1 MSFEGNWQLT
11 ITSPM
16 GERPASLS
24 ITETTG
30 DLEGSLTTMMG
41 TVPIYG
47 YANESSVAF
56 SATVQGPMGAMKL
69 DFTGD
74 IDGDEVSGQM
84 QFGRMGSGPWTGARV
99 AEDDVEQP
107 AAVTAGAARG
117 ESGQATPGPAGGG
130 RGGMGSGPPA
140 GAAAMGRPPGLGL
153 RSFTSLD
160 AIKRTF
166 DSLSVPGYRN
176 LWIGFLLQMGGM
188 QMLMLSGGYY
198 VYELTGRASL
208 LGVVTASGAIPAVS
222 LALFGGVLADRIE
235 KKRIIQTGQVV
246 TLFVALF
253 VGISITTGTI
263 TWVHLLVA
271 AFVQGSVM
279 PLIMPTRQAIV
290 PQLVGMERLQNAVAL
305 NSMVMGLTTMVAPA
319 FAGSLIGA
327 LGIETVYYVIA
338 GMFVAALF
346 FTHLL
351 PKLEKTSSGRNASI
365 MSDMK
370 DGLKYA
376 ATNRVIF
383 LLLFLSFSTIILAM
397 PIRFIL
403 PVFAADVYEVGP
415 ERLGTMLSAIG
426 LGSLFGTLVIAFLG
440 KIARR
445 GIALLLSGILSGSFL
460 VGFSALSYLSPVFI
474 AGIAVLVLIGVV
486 QAARMTLTNSLML
499 EYADQEYR
507 GRVLSIFS
515 LNMGLMPAGV
525 LPITI
530 LADRIGAPLSLGIMA
545 VLLILVATTI
555 LLSSPRL
562 RRLE

>member
-16 GERPASLS
+16 GERPAQLS
-24 ITETTG
+24 ITEATG
-30 DLEGSLTTMMG
+30 NLEGSLTTGMG
-41 TVPIYG
+41 TAPVSG
-47 YANESSVAF
+47 HADNGSVEF

-74 IDGDEVSGQM
+74 VSGDEVSGEM
-84 QFGRMGSGPWTGARV
+84 QFGPMGSGPWRGARV
-99 AEDDVEQP
+99 EDENGQEP
-107 AAVTAGAARG
+107 AAVASGAAQG
-117 ESGQATPGPAGGG
+117 AAAQAAGGPG
-130 RGGMGSGPPA
+130 RGGMGPG
-140 GAAAMGRPPGLGL
+140 GAAGTATMGRPPGLGL
-153 RSFTSLD
+153 RSFTSLG

-166 DSLSVPGYRN
+166 DSLSVPAYRN

-188 QMLMLSGGYY
+188 QMMMLSGGYY

-222 LALFGGVLADRIE
+222 LALFGGVLADRLD

-246 TLFVALF
+246 TLIASLF
-253 VGISITTGTI
+253 VGVSITTGTI
-263 TWVHLLVA
+263 TWVHLLAA

-319 FAGSLIGA
+319 FAGGLIGA
-327 LGIETVYYVIA
+327 LGIELVYYVIA
-338 GMFVAALF
+338 AMFVVALF
-346 FTHLL
+346 FTQLL
-351 PKLEKTSSGRNASI
+351 PKLKSTPTGRQGSI
-365 MSDMK
+365 LSDMK

-376 ATNRVIF
+376 ASTRVIF

-440 KIARR
+440 KVTRR

-460 VGFSALSYLSPVFI
+460 VGFSALSYLTPIFI
-474 AGIAVLVLIGVV
+474 AGIAFLVLIGVV

-499 EYADQEYR
+499 EYADPEYR

-525 LPITI
+525 LPITF

>member
-1 MSFEGNWQLT
+1 MRKMGRTRPTEAQ
-11 ITSPM
+11 SPP
-16 GERPASLS
+16 R
-24 ITETTG
+24 
-30 DLEGSLTTMMG
+30 
-41 TVPIYG
+41 
-47 YANESSVAF
+47 
-56 SATVQGPMGAMKL
+56 GPKL
-69 DFTGD
+69 RRLPG
-74 IDGDEVSGQM
+74 
-84 QFGRMGSGPWTGARV
+84 GP
-99 AEDDVEQP
+99 P
-107 AAVTAGAARG
+107 
-117 ESGQATPGPAGGG
+117 GGG
-130 RGGMGSGPPA
+130 RGGMGP
-140 GAAAMGRPPGLGL
+140 GAATATMGRPPGLGL
-153 RSFTSLD
+153 RSFTSLA

-222 LALFGGVLADRIE
+222 LALFGGVLADRLE

-253 VGISITTGTI
+253 IGISITTGTI

-319 FAGSLIGA
+319 FAGGLIGA

-338 GMFVAALF
+338 GMFVVALF

-351 PKLEKTSSGRNASI
+351 PKLERTSTNRQASI
-365 MSDMK
+365 LSDMK

-376 ATNRVIF
+376 ASTRVIF

-440 KIARR
+440 KVARR
-445 GIALLLSGILSGSFL
+445 GLALLLSGILSGSFL
-460 VGFSALSYLSPVFI
+460 VGFSALSYLSPIFI
-474 AGIAVLVLIGVV
+474 AGIAFLVLIGVV

-499 EYADQEYR
+499 EYADPEYR

>member
-16 GERPASLS
+16 GERPASLA
-24 ITETTG
+24 ITETPDG
-30 DLEGSLTTMMG
+30 LEGSLVTAMG
-41 TVPIYG
+41 TVPVSG
-47 YANESSVAF
+47 RVDGSAVEF
-56 SATVQGPMGAMKL
+56 SATVQSPMGAMKI

-74 IDGDEVSGQM
+74 VDGDEVAGQM
-84 QFGRMGSGPWTGARV
+84 QFGRMGSGPWSGARV
-99 AEDDVEQP
+99 DGENGHQP
-107 AAVTAGAARG
+107 AAG
-117 ESGQATPGPAGGG
+117 ESQAAQAAGGPPGG
-130 RGGMGSGPPA
+130 RGGMGPG
-140 GAAAMGRPPGLGL
+140 GAATATMGRPQGLGL

-208 LGVVTASGAIPAVS
+208 LGVVTASAAVPAVS
-222 LALFGGVLADRIE
+222 LALFGGVLADRLD
-235 KKRIIQTGQVV
+235 KKRIIQFGQVV

-253 VGISITTGTI
+253 VGVSITTGMI
-263 TWVHLLVA
+263 TWIHLLVA
-271 AFVQGSVM
+271 AFIQGSVM

-327 LGIETVYYVIA
+327 LGIEMVYYVIA
-338 GMFVAALF
+338 GMFVVALF

-351 PKLEKTSSGRNASI
+351 PKLERTSSGRTGSF
-365 MSDMK
+365 MGDMK

-376 ATNRVIF
+376 ATTRVIF

-415 ERLGTMLSAIG
+415 EGLGTMMSAIG

-440 KIARR
+440 KVARR
-445 GIALLLSGILSGSFL
+445 GLALLLSGILSGSFL
-460 VGFSALSYLSPVFI
+460 VGFSALSYLSPIFF
-474 AGIAVLVLIGVV
+474 AGIAILVLIGVV

-499 EYADQEYR
+499 EYTDQEYR
-507 GRVLSIFS
+507 GRVLSIFA

-525 LPITI
+525 LPITF
-530 LADRIGAPLSLGIMA
+530 LADEIGAPLSLGIMA
-545 VLLILVATTI
+545 VLLILVAATI